1 MYNECGGKGTCAMES
16 TTVRPVLAEVS
27 LRRYE
32 MTGKNEILSNPENSA
47 QQRKLVE
54 QLSEATIRQ
63 VDQALLSNV
72 SSDWSH
78 TSRVVLTTMIEL
90 DNGMGLPKSYFI
102 DRVAHLVRE
111 GLLEAKGDTPAA
123 GEVRLKSVSL

>member
-1 MYNECGGKGTCAMES
+1 MYNECGGQGTCAMES
-16 TTVRPVLAEVS
+16 TTVRPVLAGVS

-32 MTGKNEILSNPENSA
+32 MTGKNEILSNPEISA

-63 VDQALLSNV
+63 IDQALLSNA

-90 DNGMGLPKSYFI
+90 DNGMGLPKSYFV
-102 DRVAHLVRE
+102 DRVTHLVRE
-111 GLLEAKGDTPAA
+111 GILEAKGDTPAA

>member
-1 MYNECGGKGTCAMES
+1 
-16 TTVRPVLAEVS
+16 
-27 LRRYE
+27 
-32 MTGKNEILSNPENSA
+32 MTGKNEILSNPEISA

-63 VDQALLSNV
+63 IDQALLSNA

-90 DNGMGLPKSYFI
+90 DNGMGLPKSYFV
-102 DRVAHLVRE
+102 DRVTHLVRE
-111 GLLEAKGDTPAA
+111 GILEAKGDTPAA